1 MLKKGILFS
10 FLIVLSVIRF
20 IQARDYDQRLQWK
33 AMDPA
38 MYAFSQ
44 NAGGLYFEDCI
55 IDEENGLPLFAS
67 RFAVSGIFSHYE
79 AIISNAVFEP
89 LTADEVSA
97 IPSFFEPGPEVALLK
112 QEISYI
118 RKQPHVYVTLLP
130 FRRNAA
136 TGTIEKLV
144 SFRLEFSGSGNR
156 EIKSTND
163 YASQSVLAS
172 GDWLKISTTE
182 KGIYKITYQE
192 LSNAG
197 FNLQNIHPDRIRLF
211 GNGGAMLNEQN
222 DLPRT
227 DDLRE
232 VAIEVVSTNSDV
244 FAPGDFLLFYA
255 PSPHKWKPLTTG
267 GSLRFEFSKNV
278 YSDTSYY
285 FITIAEPQGK
295 RIQDLQSLTQPATHQ
310 VTTFHDYGIY
320 KPDAVNLAKVGRQWF
335 GEKITGGSDPLQIPS
350 FNFPFIDSTY
360 RVLVRGRFAVKA
372 TEMSRV
378 RILVNDNVFSGS
390 LVAVPSTHVYANISP
405 ITATFYTGNPDF
417 NVAVEYANSNSSASA
432 WIDFVEFNLRRR
444 LVYTSGQFSFR
455 DLTAIGEFYVSNF
468 RLENPAEDIQ
478 IWEVTDHGEPA
489 RVGHTITEDTLEFRL
504 STEELREFI
513 AFRTENVFSVHGFQA
528 VQNQN
533 LHAIE
538 THDMIIVSPMA
549 FLPEAEHYAQL
560 RRTGSNISAK
570 VVPLEQIYNEFA
582 SGSPDPTAI
591 RDFMKMLY
599 DRAPGGNEPAYLLL
613 FGDGSYDPKDRLS
626 NNRNFIPTYQ
636 SEESLRLDAT
646 YVTDDYFGLLDNGE
660 GFGAAGSLDMG
671 IGRFPINSIEQ
682 AAILH
687 SKVEYYLLNKE
698 KTHMPWRNS
707 VSLIAHDEDND
718 VHFIQAE
725 ELASFLD
732 TNQTVFSLEKIY
744 LDAYQR
750 VYVPSGY
757 RYPEVS
763 LAINERVNEGALLIN
778 YIGHGGETGWAHSK
792 VLTISDINAWQ
803 NLDNM
808 PVFLTATCS
817 FGRFDNPELVSAGE
831 MVVLNSDG
839 GGIALFT
846 TSRLAYSSFNFKLNK
861 SFTRFFFDRTDG
873 KISSL
878 GEILM
883 KAKNDNDN
891 NLYIRNFVLLGD
903 PSLKPAIPANNVITN
918 SVNGVHI
925 EESTEVLGMS
935 EVTISGHIADYQ
947 MNKMTGFNGML
958 YPVVYD
964 KSMQYYTNANH
975 SSSTPRPF
983 NLQNSVLY
991 KGKVSVVNGDFSFS
1005 FVVPRDVNPLMG
1017 NGKISYYATDGQ
1029 TDANGYFDGFQIGG
1043 FDPMANDDIGP
1054 VIELYMNTPDFNSGD
1069 QTGANPL
1076 LIANLFDESGIN
1088 YFELGIGHEIVAFLN
1103 DNTQNP
1109 ILLDRYF
1116 EPDKDTYKS
1125 GSISYRFLNL
1135 PEGRHTLRLK
1145 AFDLN
1150 NNSSE
1155 ASIEF
1160 VVNSS
1165 LELATGNMKN
1175 YPNPFSSGTWFQ
1187 FKHNYFDQDVNVIID
1202 IADITGQHVK
1212 TIGPLNIPSSSSAAS
1227 PIYWDGTSDTGRIL
1241 TSGVYIYKILVRTLN
1256 EQSSTMQGKLMIVR

>member
-1 MLKKGILFS
+1 MLKKVILLS
-10 FLIVLSVIRF
+10 ILIVLSVVRF
-20 IQARDYDQRLQWK
+20 TQAQDYDRHLQWK
-33 AMDPA
+33 AIDPA
-38 MYAFSQ
+38 ILTFSQ
-44 NAGGLYFEDCI
+44 NASGLYFEDCI

-67 RFAVSGIFSHYE
+67 RFTVSGNFKHYE

-89 LTADEVSA
+89 LTAEEVSA

-118 RKQPHVYVTLLP
+118 RKEPHVYVTLLP
-130 FRRNAA
+130 FRRNAI
-136 TGTIEKLV
+136 TGNIEKLV
-144 SFRLEFSGSGNR
+144 SFHLEFLGSGIR
-156 EIKSTND
+156 EMKSTHE
-163 YASQSVLAS
+163 YASQSVLAT

-182 KGIYKITYQE
+182 KGIHKITFQE
-192 LSNAG
+192 LTAAG
-197 FNLQNIHPDRIRLF
+197 FNLQDIHPDRIRLY

-232 VAIEVVSTNSDV
+232 VAIEFVSANSEV
-244 FAPGDFLLFYA
+244 FATDDFLLFYA
-255 PSPHKWKPLTTG
+255 PSPHRWRPLTTG
-267 GSLRFEFSKNV
+267 GSLRFEFSKNA
-278 YSDTSYY
+278 YADTSYY

-295 RIQDLQSLTQPATHQ
+295 RIQNLQSLTQPATHQ

-335 GEKITGGSDPLQIPS
+335 GDKITGGSDPLQLPS
-350 FNFPFIDSTY
+350 FSFPYIDSTY

-378 RILVNDNVFSGS
+378 RIHVNDNGFLGS
-390 LVAVPSTHVYANISP
+390 LVAVPSAHVYANIAP
-405 ITATFYTGNPDF
+405 ITATFYTSNPDF
-417 NVAVEYANSNSSASA
+417 NVSVEYVNSNSSASA
-432 WIDFVEFNLRRR
+432 WIDFVELNLRRR
-444 LVYTSGQFSFR
+444 LVYTGGQFSFR

-478 IWEVTDHGEPA
+478 IWEVTDVGEPA
-489 RVGHTITEDTLEFRL
+489 RIEHTITEDTLEFRL
-504 STEELREFI
+504 STEVLREFL
-513 AFRTENVFSVHGFQA
+513 AFRTEDALRVHGLQA
-528 VQNQN
+528 IQNQN
-533 LHAIE
+533 LHAVE
-538 THDMIIVSPMA
+538 SHDLIIVSPLE

-560 RRTGSNISAK
+560 RRSGSNISVK
-570 VVPLEQIYNEFA
+570 VVPIEQIFNEFA

-599 DRAPGGNEPAYLLL
+599 DREIGGNEPSYLLL
-613 FGDGSYDPKDRLS
+613 FGDGSYDPKNRLS
-626 NNRNFIPTYQ
+626 NNMNFIPTYQ
-636 SEESLRLDAT
+636 SDESLRLDAT
-646 YVTDDYFGLLDNGE
+646 YVTDDYYGLLDDGE
-660 GFGAAGSLDMG
+660 GLGAAGSLDIG

-687 SKVEYYLLNKE
+687 NKVEYYLLNKE

-718 VHFIQAE
+718 VHLDQAE
-725 ELASFLD
+725 QLASYLD
-732 TNQTVFSLEKIY
+732 TTHTVFSLDKIY

-757 RYPEVS
+757 RYPDVS
-763 LAINERVNEGALLIN
+763 LAINERVSEGALLIN

-831 MVVLNSDG
+831 MVVLNADG

-846 TSRLAYSSFNFKLNK
+846 TSRLAYSSYNFKLNK
-861 SFTRFFFDRTDG
+861 SFTRFFFDRTNG
-873 KISSL
+873 NISSL

-883 KAKNDNDN
+883 KAKNDNAN

-903 PSLKPAIPANNVITN
+903 PSLKPAIPANNVITT
-918 SVNGVHI
+918 SVNGVQI
-925 EESTEVLGMS
+925 EESTAVLGMS
-935 EVTISGHIADYQ
+935 EVTISGHVADNQ
-947 MNKMTGFNGML
+947 MNKMTGFNGLL

-975 SSSTPRPF
+975 SSSTPKPF
-983 NLQNSVLY
+983 SLQNSVLY
-991 KGKVSVVNGDFSFS
+991 KGKVSIVNGDFSFS

-1017 NGKISYYATDGQ
+1017 NGKISYYATNGQ
-1029 TDANGYFDGFQIGG
+1029 TDANGYLDEFEIGG
-1043 FDPMANDDIGP
+1043 LDPQANDDVGP
-1054 VIELYMNTPDFNSGD
+1054 LIEMYMNTTDFSSGD
-1069 QTGANPL
+1069 PTGANPL
-1076 LIANLFDESGIN
+1076 LLANLSDESGIN

-1103 DNTQNP
+1103 EDTQNP

-1116 EPDKDTYKS
+1116 EPDMDTYKS
-1125 GSISYRFLNL
+1125 GSIQYRFLNL
-1135 PEGRHTLRLK
+1135 PDGRHTLRLK

-1155 ASIEF
+1155 ATIEF
-1160 VVNSS
+1160 VVNTSM
-1165 LELATGNMKN
+1165 ELATGDMDN
-1175 YPNPFSSGTWFQ
+1175 YPNPFSSGTWFR
-1187 FKHNYFDQDVNVIID
+1187 FKHNYYDQIVNVAID
-1202 IADITGQHVK
+1202 IVDITGQQVK
-1212 TIGPLNIPSSSSAAS
+1212 SIGPLNVPSSNSAIT
-1227 PIYWDGTSDTGRIL
+1227 PIYWDGTSENGRFL
-1241 TSGVYIYKILVRTLN
+1241 TSGVYIYTVKTQTLN
-1256 EQSSTMQGKLMIVR
+1256 GKSSTMQGKLMIVR

>member
-1 MLKKGILFS
+1 MLKKAILLPI
-10 FLIVLSVIRF
+10 LIAMSIVRF
-20 IQARDYDQRLQWK
+20 AQAQDYDRHLHWK

-38 MYAFSQ
+38 ILTFSQ
-44 NAGGLYFEDCI
+44 NASGIYFEDCL
-55 IDEENGLPLFAS
+55 IDEETGLPLFAS
-67 RFAVSGIFSHYE
+67 RFAVSGNFSNYE
-79 AIISNAVFEP
+79 TIISNEVFEP
-89 LTADEVSA
+89 LSDEEIA
-97 IPSFFEPGPEVALLK
+97 AFPSFFEPGPKVALLQ

-118 RKQPHVYVTLLP
+118 RKNPHLYVTLLP
-130 FRRNAA
+130 FRWNAIS
-136 TGTIEKLV
+136 GKIEKLV
-144 SFRLEFSGSGNR
+144 SFRLEFSGSGMR
-156 EIKSTND
+156 EIKSTHE

-172 GDWLKISTTE
+172 GEWLKISTTE
-182 KGIYKITYQE
+182 KGIHKITFQE
-192 LSNAG
+192 LSAAG
-197 FNLQNIHPDRIRLF
+197 FNLQGVHPDRIRLY

-222 DLPRT
+222 NLPRT

-232 VAIEVVSTNSDV
+232 VAIEVVSTGSDV

-255 PSPHKWKPLTTG
+255 ASPHRWKPLTSG
-267 GSLRFEFSKNV
+267 SSLRFEFSKNV

-295 RIQDLQSLTQPATHQ
+295 RIQNLQSLTQPATHQ
-310 VTTFHDYGIY
+310 VTAFHDYGIY

-335 GEKITGGSDPLQIPS
+335 GDKITGGSAPLQLPS
-350 FNFPFIDSTY
+350 FSFPFIDSTY

-378 RILVNDNVFSGS
+378 KIHVNDNVFLGS
-390 LVAVPSTHVYANISP
+390 LVAVPSAHVYANIAP
-405 ITATFYTGNPDF
+405 ITATFYTSKPEF
-417 NVAVEYANSNSSASA
+417 NLAVEYTNSNSSASA

-444 LVYTSGQFSFR
+444 LVYTGGQFSFR
-455 DLTAIGEFYVSNF
+455 DLSTVGEYYVSNF
-468 RLENPAEDIQ
+468 RLENPAEDLQ
-478 IWEVTDHGEPA
+478 IWEITDDGQPA
-489 RVGHTITEDTLEFRL
+489 RIEHTITADTLEFRL
-504 STEELREFI
+504 STEQLREFI
-513 AFRTENVFSVHGFQA
+513 AFRTEDALSVHGFQA

-538 THDMIIVSPMA
+538 THDMIIVSPGE

-560 RRTGSNISAK
+560 RRTGSNISVK
-570 VVPLEQIYNEFA
+570 VVPVEHIFNEFS

-599 DRAPGGNEPAYLLL
+599 DRETGGNEPTYLLL
-613 FGDGSYDPKDRLS
+613 FGDGSYDPKNRLS

-636 SEESLRLDAT
+636 SDESLRLDAT
-646 YVTDDYFGLLDNGE
+646 YVTDDYYGLLDDGE
-660 GFGAAGSLDMG
+660 GLAAAGNLDIG

-687 SKVEYYLLNKE
+687 NKVEYYLLNIQE
-698 KTHMPWRNS
+698 THMPWRNT

-718 VHFIQAE
+718 VHFDQAE
-725 ELASFLD
+725 ELASYLD
-732 TNQTVFSLEKIY
+732 TTHTVFSLDKIY

-763 LAINERVNEGALLIN
+763 LAINERVDEGALLIN

-808 PVFLTATCS
+808 PIFLTATCS

-831 MVVLNSDG
+831 MVVLNADG

-861 SFTRFFFDRTDG
+861 SFTRFFFDRTGG

-883 KAKNDNDN
+883 KAKNDNAN

-903 PSLKPAIPANNVITN
+903 PSLKPAIPANNIVTN
-918 SVNGVHI
+918 SVNGVNI
-925 EESTEVLGMS
+925 EESTAVLGMS
-935 EVTISGHIADYQ
+935 EVTINGHVADIQ
-947 MNKMTGFNGML
+947 MNKMTGFNGTL

-964 KSMQYYTNANH
+964 KTMQYYTNANH
-975 SSSTPRPF
+975 SSSTPSPF
-983 NLQNSVLY
+983 NLQKTVLY

-1029 TDANGYFDGFQIGG
+1029 TDANGFFDGFQIGG
-1043 FDPMANDDIGP
+1043 FDQLADDDIGP
-1054 VIELYMNTPDFNSGD
+1054 DIDMYMNTPDFSSGD
-1069 QTGANPL
+1069 PTGANPL
-1076 LIANLFDESGIN
+1076 LIANLSDESGIN

-1103 DNTQNP
+1103 DDTQNP

-1116 EPDKDTYKS
+1116 EPDVDTYKS
-1125 GSISYRFLNL
+1125 GSISYRFQNL

-1160 VVNSS
+1160 VINTSM
-1165 LELATGNMKN
+1165 ELATGNLIN
-1175 YPNPFSSGTWFQ
+1175 YPNPFSSGTWFK
-1187 FKHNYFDQDVNVIID
+1187 FKHNYYDQDVNVSID
-1202 IADITGQHVK
+1202 IADITGQQVK
-1212 TIGPLNIPSSSSAAS
+1212 IIGPVNVPSSNSAAS
-1227 PIYWDGTSDTGRIL
+1227 PIYWDGTTDTGRLL
-1241 TSGVYIYKILVRTLN
+1241 TSGVYIYTIKIQALN
-1256 EQSSTMQGKLMIVR
+1256 EKSSTMQGKLMIIR